1 MIPVLSNG
9 YYAKRLIGEWHP
21 GTTGFIELTCSSG
34 GMKKNNTG
42 SKF

>member
-9 YYAKRLIGEWHP
+9 YYAKRLKGAWYP
-21 GTTGFIELTCSSG
+21 GTTGFLGLMCSSG
-34 GMKKNNTG
+34 GMKKNKTG